1 MIIFME
7 NEIKTKEETVA
18 FLHEMLE
25 WLGPAKENI
34 ENTSCSD
41 FTIGE
46 TLAIANV
53 MNALQDLEDSLSEL
67 DRVVQI

>member
-1 MIIFME
+1 ME
-7 NEIKTKEETVA
+7 NSFETKEETIA

-25 WLGPAKENI
+25 WLGPAKEKI
-34 ENTSCSD
+34 EHTSCRE

-67 DRVVQI
+67 DRIVQI